1 MLQLLYVQVVLAIVV
16 LGGADLV
23 QEVAVLEE
31 VHLALED
38 HLLEEEEVVLEGED
52 KQVMSYKL

>member
-31 VHLALED
+31 VLLALED